1 MSNNKK
7 FGKLYSISILA
18 ILVASIAV
26 LALGNVAPVYAS
38 TGAPKLGAA
47 YTTPT
52 PTFPTTS
59 GFNVTIA
66 TTSVNVTAGTASVTA
81 VDTTANSTLEYF
93 AILFNINGTN
103 LVTFSGSQFLLYFST
118 NGFSQIGS
126 GDIEYAGPFNVA
138 QLQSAYTNYTIPVN
152 SSYFTTSSATFG
164 VGTAT
169 VYTPHKSTAELIV
182 GPIPLKISSEYK
194 YIKIFDGS
202 TTSVAVS
209 IQTVNVKP
217 NFVASPASGVAG
229 QTLTFVGGGFP
240 ANMTVNVNATYTY
253 TNWAGVS
260 VPVSNLVVVSGINTG
275 AGYFTATGVAPDTG
289 AAVNPHSATSATQP
303 YVSITFKAVNA
314 SNTSQVIATSSTPYT
329 EFTRVLKQIEDVT
342 SSTTASGTLTG
353 STFYGNATASLNV
366 HVFDVV
372 QLAGGNFTPSA
383 LVQIVVGTSTFNTTT
398 NATGFFN
405 TTFTVPVLPLGSNVV
420 KVINNGVIYT
430 FTLNVLPTLVL
441 SPNQGPVG
449 TNVNIVAYG
458 FPASVTVYLYWQGGP
473 YPGNT
478 YYWIMNA
485 TTGANGQFN
494 VTVMFTVP
502 PHSYGGAHN
511 VVALNAYKGTT
522 NSTPIPP
529 ASIVGSGTF
538 TVTASFSLQFSLSDA
553 QQAYPTISNNGQIIN
568 LIGQGLNP
576 TVTYIPS
583 VDNHF
588 LAPGAFNV
596 QGNLTG
602 DLIMQFVAA
611 GFRPGLHVIAFYQSP
626 ATGKYL
632 VVASLLFWV
641 SPSGDF
647 VLSALSQIN
656 ATLTS
661 INSTVA
667 QINTSVGSI
676 SMSLSS
682 VITMLH
688 QINATIVSLN
698 GNVASLS
705 TAIGNLQASLS
716 ALNTTIVQL
725 NNNTVAIKT
734 ALGTIQGTITSVSNG
749 VATIQTS
756 LGTITT
762 TLSSIQSSASS
773 ASSNASSA
781 SSNAATAA
789 NYSLYTLILVI
800 ITLIISIVA
809 VVFSARRPR

>member
-47 YTTPT
+47 YPPTAVVPPATT
-52 PTFPTTS
+52 
-59 GFNVTIA
+59 GFNLTIA

-81 VDTTANSTLEYF
+81 VDTSPTTGYF
-93 AILFNINGTN
+93 AIVFNINGTN

-118 NGFSQIGS
+118 NGFSQISS

-138 QLQSAYTNYTIPVN
+138 QLQGSYQAYTIPVN
-152 SSYFTTSSATFG
+152 SSYFTTSSATFY

-169 VYTPHKSTAELIV
+169 VYAPHKSTAELIV
-182 GPIPLKISSEYK
+182 GPIPLKISSAYE

-260 VPVSNLVVVSGINTG
+260 VTVSNLVVVSRINTG

-289 AAVNPHSATSATQP
+289 AAVNPNSAASATQP
-303 YVSITFKAVNA
+303 FVSITFKAVNA
-314 SNTSQVIATSSTPYT
+314 SKTSQVIATSSKPYT
-329 EFTRVLKQIEDVT
+329 EFTRVLKQIKDVT
-342 SSTTASGTLTG
+342 SGATASGMLTG

-449 TNVNIVAYG
+449 TNVNVVAYG

-511 VVALNAYKGTT
+511 VVALMHIKE
-522 NSTPIPP
+522 
-529 ASIVGSGTF
+529 
-538 TVTASFSLQFSLSDA
+538 LQILLPFH
-553 QQAYPTISNNGQIIN
+553 QQ
-568 LIGQGLNP
+568 
-576 TVTYIPS
+576 V
-583 VDNHF
+583 
-588 LAPGAFNV
+588 
-596 QGNLTG
+596 
-602 DLIMQFVAA
+602 
-611 GFRPGLHVIAFYQSP
+611 
-626 ATGKYL
+626 
-632 VVASLLFWV
+632 
-641 SPSGDF
+641 
-647 VLSALSQIN
+647 
-656 ATLTS
+656 
-661 INSTVA
+661 
-667 QINTSVGSI
+667 
-676 SMSLSS
+676 
-682 VITMLH
+682 
-688 QINATIVSLN
+688 
-698 GNVASLS
+698 
-705 TAIGNLQASLS
+705 
-716 ALNTTIVQL
+716 
-725 NNNTVAIKT
+725 
-734 ALGTIQGTITSVSNG
+734 
-749 VATIQTS
+749 
-756 LGTITT
+756 
-762 TLSSIQSSASS
+762 
-773 ASSNASSA
+773 
-781 SSNAATAA
+781 
-789 NYSLYTLILVI
+789 
-800 ITLIISIVA
+800 
-809 VVFSARRPR
+809 

>member
-7 FGKLYSISILA
+7 LGKLYSISILA

-26 LALGNVAPVYAS
+26 LALGHIAPVYAS
-38 TGAPKLGAA
+38 TGAPKLAA
-47 YTTPT
+47 VNNAAS
-52 PTFPTTS
+52 PTTIS
-59 GFNVTIA
+59 VA
-66 TTSVNVTAGTASVTA
+66 TTSVNVTAGTSSVTA
-81 VDTTANSTLEYF
+81 VDSSATTGYF
-93 AILFNINGTN
+93 AIVFSAGATN
-103 LVTFSGSQFLLYFST
+103 YVTFSGSQFLLYFST

-138 QLQSAYTNYTIPVN
+138 QLQGTYQAYTVPVN
-152 SSYFTTSSATFG
+152 SSYFTTSTATFY
-164 VGTAT
+164 VGTISISGT
-169 VYTPHKSTAELIV
+169 SYSLIV
-182 GPIPLKISSEYK
+182 GPIPLKISSAYE

-240 ANMTVNVNATYTY
+240 ANMVVNVNATYTY
-253 TNWAGVS
+253 TNWAGSS
-260 VPVSNLVVVSGINTG
+260 VTVSNLVVVSGINTG

-289 AAVNPHSATSATQP
+289 AAVNPNSATSATQP
-303 YVSITFKAVNA
+303 YVSITFKVVNA
-314 SNTSQVIATSSTPYT
+314 SNTAQIIATSSTPYT

-458 FPASVTVYLYWQGGP
+458 FSASVTVYLYWQGGP

-502 PHSYGGAHN
+502 PHSYGGVHK
-511 VVALNAYKGTT
+511 VVALNTYLHAT
-522 NSTPIPP
+522 NSTPITS
-529 ASIVGSGTF
+529 AIIVGSGTF

-632 VVASLLFWV
+632 VVGTVLFWV

>member
-7 FGKLYSISILA
+7 LGKLYSISILA

-26 LALGNVAPVYAS
+26 LALGHIAPVYAS
-38 TGAPKLGAA
+38 TGAPKLAA
-47 YTTPT
+47 VNNAAS
-52 PTFPTTS
+52 PTTIS
-59 GFNVTIA
+59 VA
-66 TTSVNVTAGTASVTA
+66 TTSVNVTAGTSSVTA
-81 VDTTANSTLEYF
+81 VDSSATTGYF
-93 AILFNINGTN
+93 AIVFSAGATN
-103 LVTFSGSQFLLYFST
+103 YVTFSGSQFLLYFST

-138 QLQSAYTNYTIPVN
+138 QLQGTYQAYTVPVN
-152 SSYFTTSSATFG
+152 SSYFTTSTATFY
-164 VGTAT
+164 VGTISISGT
-169 VYTPHKSTAELIV
+169 SYSLIV
-182 GPIPLKISSEYK
+182 GPIPLKISSAYE

-260 VPVSNLVVVSGINTG
+260 VTVSNLVVVSGINTG

-289 AAVNPHSATSATQP
+289 AAVNPNSAASATQP

-342 SSTTASGTLTG
+342 SSTTASGMLTG

-420 KVINNGVIYT
+420 KVINHGVIYT

-449 TNVNIVAYG
+449 TNVNVVAYG
-458 FPASVTVYLYWQGGP
+458 FPASTTVYLYWQGGS
-473 YPGNT
+473 YPGST

-502 PHSYGGAHN
+502 PHSFGGAHN
-511 VVALNAYKGTT
+511 VIASDQYFGTT
-522 NSTPIPP
+522 TGAGSFSGHT
-529 ASIVGSGTF
+529 VGSGTF
-538 TVTASFSLQFSLSDA
+538 TVTPSFSLQFSLSSA

-568 LIGQGLNP
+568 IVGQGLDP
-576 TVTYIPS
+576 TVIYIPN
-583 VDNHF
+583 VDNNF
-588 LAPGAFNV
+588 LAPGDFIV
-596 QGNLTG
+596 QGNATG

-611 GFRPGLHVIAFYQSP
+611 GFRPGLHVLAFYQSP

-632 VVASLLFWV
+632 VVGTVLFWV

-698 GNVASLS
+698 GNVATLS
-705 TAIGNLQASLS
+705 TAIGKLQASLS